1 MNKGICGIAAT
12 QILNKQAVDVVAY
25 YPHYSDKDNGYLMTP
40 FDSAV
45 LTEHKKGANVLDLPQ
60 TQVRYTAVIKDTP
73 FKIINPY
80 NTGSGGGIIGNQSGQ
95 TNQGS

>member
-45 LTEHKKGANVLDLPQ
+45 LTEHMKGADVLELPH
-60 TQVRYTAVIKDTP
+60 TEVRYTVVIKDTP
-73 FKIINPY
+73 SDVTPL
-80 NTGSGGGIIGNQSGQ
+80 
-95 TNQGS
+95 

>member
-1 MNKGICGIAAT
+1 MNKGICGIAAA
-12 QILNKQAVDVVAY
+12 QILNKQAVDVVAD
-25 YPHYSDKDNGYLMTP
+25 YPHYNEKDNGYLMTP

-45 LTEHKKGANVLDLPQ
+45 LTEHKKGADVLDLPQ

>member
-1 MNKGICGIAAT
+1 
-12 QILNKQAVDVVAY
+12 
-25 YPHYSDKDNGYLMTP
+25 MTP